1 MNPRVN
7 PEGKPSLLAA
17 RCGGIVLAAIGLV
30 QLALLA
36 GRWVDDPGSIAWLSL
51 HEASVASSLVNAVLG
66 TSLLVRPVVMLQ
78 WLAVLLLTGYLI
90 VSASGMFLDAGTCG
104 CVPGIAVPPWVSA
117 LVAASLLGTMLAS
130 LAVAAAPSQ
139 PAAVEATVSVL

>member
-104 CVPGIAVPPWVSA
+104 CVPGIAVPFYMAHPR
-117 LVAASLLGTMLAS
+117 LMRLERKQMD
-130 LAVAAAPSQ
+130 Q
-139 PAAVEATVSVL
+139 VEGGNANWLSNSRR